1 MVTWKTYLPL
11 RYFQSNLQERERQA
25 CSLSRGSLGT
35 SEAPAKGELVIE
47 EPSGCSN
54 VQSVSQ
60 PLLGLPIVT
69 ACVKEEKEL
78 AAGQEEGKDKF
89 QKAGM
94 FPESM
99 YFLKHP
105 KLLSFVNSAAC
116 EEVVVGHCSWFCS
129 SHLQSCT
136 AWIWL
141 PGRGGS
147 L

>member
-1 MVTWKTYLPL
+1 MENLSSSEVLLVK
-11 RYFQSNLQERERQA
+11 LQERERQA

-69 ACVKEEKEL
+69 ACVKGEKES

-89 QKAGM
+89 QKAGCVSRVHV
-94 FPESM
+94 FSEA
-99 YFLKHP
+99 P
-105 KLLSFVNSAAC
+105 KITVIC
-116 EEVVVGHCSWFCS
+116 
-129 SHLQSCT
+129 
-136 AWIWL
+136 
-141 PGRGGS
+141 
-147 L
+147 